1 MVQQLSNV
9 ARQFPF
15 STSFVLILLTLNIMH
30 VALCCKMAT
39 ALGIQVHIQV
49 RKKGA
54 VARCHSS
61 CDWPYKSFPRNSL
74 VKAHL
79 NLIGQSCHMVIPYY
93 KQGWRASTFLMAL
106 DRSIRS

>member
-9 ARQFPF
+9 ARLFPF
-15 STSFVLILLTLNIMH
+15 STSFILILLTLNIMR
-30 VALCCKMAT
+30 VALCCKMST
-39 ALGIQVHIQV
+39 ALGIQVHIQG

-61 CDWPYKSFPRNSL
+61 CGLTRVSPEMPF

-79 NLIGQSCHMVIPYY
+79 NLIGQSCHMVIQYY
-93 KQGWRASTFLMAL
+93 KEGWRASTFLMAL
-106 DRSIRS
+106 D